1 MDLGP
6 LSGLTNLTSLDL
18 SGNQIVDVSPLA
30 TLTNL
35 QELSLHNN
43 QIVDLGPLS
52 GLTNL
57 PTLDLSSNQIVDVSP
72 LATLTNLTWLDLR
85 SNQIVDVTPLAALV
99 NLERLYLV
107 GNPLTDTWPLASLTK
122 LIEVDVE
129 ITDPKLPTDVNG
141 DGVVNIIDLVLVG
154 TNFAKA
160 GPNEADVNGD
170 GVVNIIDLV
179 LVGAAFGQAQA
190 APVLRSEV
198 LETFTV
204 ADVQTWLVSAR
215 NLDTTNPAYQKG
227 IMFLKSLLAALTPKD
242 TVLLPNYP
250 NPFNPETWIPY
261 HLAAATDV
269 QITIYDATGGV
280 VRRLDLGHQSAGYYT
295 ARSRAAYWDG
305 KNALGES
312 VASGIYFY
320 QLQADTVS
328 HLRKM
333 LILK

>member
-1 MDLGP
+1 
-6 LSGLTNLTSLDL
+6 
-18 SGNQIVDVSPLA
+18 
-30 TLTNL
+30 
-35 QELSLHNN
+35 
-43 QIVDLGPLS
+43 
-52 GLTNL
+52 
-57 PTLDLSSNQIVDVSP
+57 
-72 LATLTNLTWLDLR
+72 
-85 SNQIVDVTPLAALV
+85 
-99 NLERLYLV
+99 
-107 GNPLTDTWPLASLTK
+107 
-122 LIEVDVE
+122 
-129 ITDPKLPTDVNG
+129 
-141 DGVVNIIDLVLVG
+141 
-154 TNFAKA
+154 
-160 GPNEADVNGD
+160 
-170 GVVNIIDLV
+170 
-179 LVGAAFGQAQA
+179 
-190 APVLRSEV
+190 
-198 LETFTV
+198 
-204 ADVQTWLVSAR
+204 
-215 NLDTTNPAYQKG
+215 
-227 IMFLKSLLAALTPKD
+227 MFLKSLLAALTPKD